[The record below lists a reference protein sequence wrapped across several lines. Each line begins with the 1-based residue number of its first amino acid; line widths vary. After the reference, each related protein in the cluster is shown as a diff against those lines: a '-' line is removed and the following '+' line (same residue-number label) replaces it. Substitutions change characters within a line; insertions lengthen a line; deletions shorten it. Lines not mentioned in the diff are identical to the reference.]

1 MAIFRIFYAAALFF
15 IEKIAP
21 LFSAKLRRRQ
31 GVWRE
36 TVHNA
41 GVLISEQRLPVVWFH
56 AASAGEFEQAKP
68 VIELLKSSTTPFFV
82 VVSFFSPSGYEV
94 HRNYKFA
101 DAIIYLPLDSFFS
114 VRYFLRHI
122 RPDIAVI
129 VRYELW
135 FELLWQLRQ
144 HKTPVLLIS
153 ATFPARHFPFFTSVL
168 TAMLRA
174 VTTIYTASNA
184 ESEKFR
190 LFVLSSTTL
199 ISATDTRFDRIS
211 SVVQSARATDSVLP
225 PDFFAPDD
233 IILVAGSTWPDDEHL
248 LASVL
253 DDEKFT
259 RIRCIFVPHEVNSAH
274 LNALQLLVPDA
285 ILLSDIQLNKWRR
298 HIIVDSYGALLRLYR
313 YAHIAY
319 VGGGF
324 GTGVHSTAEP
334 AGYGIPI
341 LSGMNIRRS
350 PDAIALQNVGGLL
363 VINNEDEL
371 KTALEALVV
380 SPEKRSQAGA
390 IAAHYISSQTGT
402 SNVIAQQILK
412 LLARK

>member
-1 MAIFRIFYAAALFF
+1 MVIFRIFYAAALFF

-21 LFSAKLRRRQ
+21 FLSAKLRRRQ
-31 GVWRE
+31 WVWRE
-36 TVHNA
+36 TVHDA
-41 GVLISEQRLPVVWFH
+41 GVLISERRLPVVWFH

-68 VIELLKSSTTPFFV
+68 VIELLKNSGTPLSI
-82 VVSFFSPSGYEV
+82 VVSFFSPSGYV
-94 HRNYKFA
+94 AHKNYKFA
-101 DAIIYLPLDSFFS
+101 DAITYLPLDSFFS
-114 VRYFLRHI
+114 VRYFLRRI
-122 RPDIAVI
+122 RPNIAII

-144 HKTPVLLIS
+144 DKTPVLLIS
-153 ATFPARHFPFFTSVL
+153 ATFPARHFPFFTPILKS
-168 TAMLRA
+168 MLRA
-174 VTTIYTASNA
+174 ITTIYTAGNT

-190 LFVLSSTTL
+190 LFLSSSTTL

-211 SVVQSARATDSVLP
+211 SVVESARATDLLLS

-233 IILVAGSTWPDDEHL
+233 IILVAGSTWPHDERL
-248 LASVL
+248 LALVI
-253 DDEKFT
+253 DNEKFS
-259 RIRCIFVPHEVNSAH
+259 RIRCIFVPHEVTSAH
-274 LNALQLLVPDA
+274 LNALQLLIPDA
-285 ILLSDIQLNKWRR
+285 TLLSDIQSKEWRR

-324 GTGVHSTAEP
+324 GAGVHSTAEP

-341 LSGMNIRRS
+341 LSGTNIRRS
-350 PDAIALQNVGGLL
+350 PDAIALQKVGGLL
-363 VINNEDEL
+363 VIHDEIEL

-380 SPEKRSQAGA
+380 SSEKRLQAGA

-402 SNVIAQQILK
+402 SRIIAQQILE
-412 LLARK
+412 LLSSK